1 MDNKNI
7 HGFITLLPLWILL
20 GNFFFFLKKKIE
32 TKTDVAV

>member
-20 GNFFFFLKKKIE
+20 GNFFFLKKKIE